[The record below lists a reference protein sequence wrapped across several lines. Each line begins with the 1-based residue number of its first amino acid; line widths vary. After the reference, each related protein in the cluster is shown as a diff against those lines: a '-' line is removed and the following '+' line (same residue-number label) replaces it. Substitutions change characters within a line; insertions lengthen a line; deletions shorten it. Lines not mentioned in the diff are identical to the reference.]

1 MVKNTII
8 LKLTIHG
15 WAINPADPGKN
26 FVKRTTL
33 KDIRNSLRRGEN
45 ICYFKTGV
53 FVLQTG
59 GGKEICGLI
68 NLNWITNN
76 NNP

>member
-1 MVKNTII
+1 M
-8 LKLTIHG
+8 L
-15 WAINPADPGKN
+15 
-26 FVKRTTL
+26 F
-33 KDIRNSLRRGEN
+33 S
-45 ICYFKTGV
+45 GV